1 MYPLQHTTPSK
12 GHTMIKPG
20 KHVVAGLAIATLSVT
35 GLSACGSLS
44 ESSSGGGSAKVKAG
58 SVDATALKGVTVKV
72 GSKEFDEQL
81 ILGQLTLAMM
91 KAAGAKAVD
100 ETNTKGS
107 TQAREKLIRGGSDVY
122 WDYNGT
128 GWINYLG
135 NDKPI
140 LDSTKQTEA
149 TAKEDLAK
157 NQLVWAPAAPFNN
170 TYAFAVTSAFA
181 KKTGVKTDSD
191 MAAYIKKT
199 PSSTV
204 CVESEFAAR
213 PDGYPGYKKA
223 YGITGGKLK
232 SLGTGVVYTQ
242 TAKGACDFGEVFT
255 TDGRI
260 GNLKLQV
267 LEDDQKFFPLYNG
280 VVVEREDFAKA
291 HPEVQKVLEPLA
303 KVLTTS
309 AMQEMNTK
317 VSADGEPPAKVA
329 QDFLKEKGFIK

>member
-1 MYPLQHTTPSK
+1 
-12 GHTMIKPG
+12 MIKPG
-20 KHVVAGLAIATLSVT
+20 KHVLAGLAVATLSVA
-35 GLSACGSLS
+35 GLSACGSLD
-44 ESSSGGGSAKVKAG
+44 ESSGGGSSDVEAG
-58 SVDATALKGVTVKV
+58 SVDPTALKGVTVKV

-81 ILGQLTLAMM
+81 VLGQLTLAMM
-91 KAAGAKAVD
+91 KAAGADAVD

-135 NDKPI
+135 HDKPI

-157 NQLVWAPAAPFNN
+157 NNLVWGPAAPFNN
-170 TYAFAVTSAFA
+170 TYAFAVTEDFA

-191 MAAYIKKT
+191 MAAYIAKNPK
-199 PSSTV
+199 STV

-213 PDGYPGYKKA
+213 PDGYPGFKKA
-223 YGITGGKLK
+223 YGITGGSLK

-267 LEDDQKFFPLYNG
+267 LDDDKTFFPLYNG
-280 VVVEREDFAKA
+280 VLVERADFVKE
-291 HPEVQKVLEPLA
+291 HPEVQEVMKPLA
-303 KVLTTS
+303 EKLTTEV
-309 AMQEMNTK
+309 MQDLNTK
-317 VSADGEPPAKVA
+317 VSAEGLPPAQVA
-329 QDFLKEKGFIK
+329 QDFLKKEGFIK